1 MIVYVDTSAVG
12 KLLLEEPES
21 PALARYL
28 DDVSA
33 DDDAVLVSSAL
44 LETELRRLADR
55 TAVSQLAVTEVL
67 RRITLLDIE
76 RGSFREAGLILPGSS
91 LRSLDALHLAVAV
104 SVATDEFITY
114 DHRQAES
121 AQSLGLTL
129 VQP

>member
-1 MIVYVDTSAVG
+1 VIVYVDTSAVG

-28 DDVSA
+28 DEISA
-33 DDDAVLVSSAL
+33 DDDAALVSAAL

-67 RRITLLDIE
+67 RRITLLDVE
-76 RGSFREAGLILPGSS
+76 RGSFREAGLLLPGSS

-104 SVATDEFITY
+104 SVAADEFITY
-114 DHRQAES
+114 DHRQAEA
-121 AQSLGLTL
+121 AQSVGLKL
-129 VQP
+129 VRP